1 VYNVY
6 TVKFCGKEGVV
17 ASAERREREK
27 ANLRRAILDAAREL
41 FVTEDFHAVSM
52 RRIAEKIEYSPT
64 AIYLYFKDKEEILA
78 HLASEGFTLLAE
90 RFEVLHNPDPIE
102 RLREGARIYID
113 FARAQTQYFQIM
125 FQIGPQLMPDG
136 SEACMDKANLG
147 MRAFGFIVSCVQ
159 EANAKGLLR
168 PFASENIAAH
178 VLWAQIH
185 GAAALMLSGRLGK
198 LTPEEYDTFAEE
210 LIENTLRGM
219 WA

>member
-1 VYNVY
+1 M
-6 TVKFCGKEGVV
+6 

-78 HLASEGFTLLAE
+78 HLASEGFAMLAD
-90 RFEVLHNPDPIE
+90 RFEALDNPDPIE
-102 RLREGARIYID
+102 RLREGGRIYID
-113 FARAQTQYFQIM
+113 FARTQTQYFQIM
-125 FQIGPQLMPDG
+125 FQIGPLPTLDG
-136 SEACMDKANLG
+136 AEAADDPGPCGSKSMLG
-147 MRAFGFIVSCVQ
+147 MRTFGFIVDCVE
-159 EANAKGLLR
+159 EANRKGLLR

-178 VLWAQIH
+178 VVWAQIH

-198 LTPEEYDTFAEE
+198 LTPEAYEPFLEE
-210 LIENTLRGM
+210 LIETTLRGM
-219 WA
+219 RA

>member
-1 VYNVY
+1 L
-6 TVKFCGKEGVV
+6 
-17 ASAERREREK
+17 ASADRREREK

-78 HLASEGFTLLAE
+78 HLASEGFAMLAD
-90 RFEVLHNPDPIE
+90 RFEALDSPDPIE

-113 FARAQTQYFQIM
+113 FACIQTQYFQIM
-125 FQIGPQLMPDG
+125 FQIGPQMIPDD
-136 SEACMDKANLG
+136 SEACMNKAKLG
-147 MRAFGFIVSCVQ
+147 MRTFRFIVTCVD

-168 PFASENIAAH
+168 PFASVNIASH

-185 GAAALMLSGRLGK
+185 GAAALMLSGRLGR
-198 LTPEEYDTFAEE
+198 LTPEEYGSFTEE

-219 WA
+219 RA

>member
-1 VYNVY
+1 M
-6 TVKFCGKEGVV
+6 

-52 RRIAEKIEYSPT
+52 RKIAEKIEYSPT

-78 HLASEGFTLLAE
+78 HLASEGFSMLAD
-90 RFEVLHNPDPIE
+90 RFETLDTPDPIE
-102 RLREGARIYID
+102 RLREGARIYMD
-113 FARAQTQYFQIM
+113 FARTQTQYFQIM
-125 FQIGPQLMPDG
+125 FQIGPQLMPHG
-136 SEACMDKANLG
+136 SEMCIHKASLG
-147 MRAFGFIVSCVQ
+147 MRTFNFIDECVQ

-168 PFASENIAAH
+168 HFASENIASH

-198 LTPEEYDTFAEE
+198 LTPEEYGTFQEE
-210 LIENTLRGM
+210 LIETTLRGM
-219 WA
+219 RP